1 MTYENKKYEYDLI
14 VKEDV
19 KKSTYLN
26 TVKNNL
32 KDVITGSLTK

>member
-14 VKEDV
+14 VREVV

-26 TVKNNL
+26 TAKNNL